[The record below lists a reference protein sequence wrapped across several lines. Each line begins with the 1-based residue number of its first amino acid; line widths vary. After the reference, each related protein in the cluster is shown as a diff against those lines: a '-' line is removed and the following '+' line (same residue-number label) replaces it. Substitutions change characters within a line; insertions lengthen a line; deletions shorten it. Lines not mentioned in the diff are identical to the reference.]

1 MIRPWFVVALL
12 LACLGLSSARLA
24 SLEQQPAP
32 STAARMLRAK
42 GPREP
47 KFCSE
52 PVSKAEV
59 KFPESLVGRAK
70 HDFGM
75 FSGYVP
81 VTEQD
86 WIFYWFA
93 EAKNDNEDAP
103 IVFWTN
109 GGPVRRCVCWFLVVI
124 WLLVLDFGG

>member
-1 MIRPWFVVALL
+1 MIRPWFAAALL
-12 LACLGLSSARLA
+12 LACLGLCSARLA
-24 SLEQQPAP
+24 SLEQHAAPA
-32 STAARMLRAK
+32 ANGRKLRAK
-42 GPREP
+42 GPRDP
-47 KFCSE
+47 KFCSD

-59 KFPESLVGRAK
+59 KFPESLIGRAK

-93 EAKNDNEDAP
+93 EAKHDNDDTP
-103 IVFWTN
+103 VVFWTN
-109 GGPVRRCVCWFLVVI
+109 GGPVR
-124 WLLVLDFGG
+124 